1 MKTQYVADVFTGIR
15 PTGGLTIANYLGA
28 IHPLVQLQNKGR
40 SPIVF
45 VADLHAL
52 TDNEPG
58 IAQSHTHGVVADYLA
73 LGVDPKK
80 TNIFIQSDIRHEISL
95 LTLVLARLM
104 SVAELVR
111 VPTLKDK
118 IKGSADPESAN
129 ALLLLY
135 PVMMTADI
143 LMQRAHYV
151 PVGEDQIAHI
161 EIARKLARKFNSQYR
176 EVFPE
181 PEVEVVETL
190 RILSLKGYGKMS
202 KSYPE
207 GAIFLTD
214 TVKAAIKKIKKAQT
228 ALEGEMS
235 PHLES
240 HVIVAKG
247 LTDDISV
254 HHEIDAIIAAHLG
267 GEAVMGNFKT
277 LMADIVSKFLS
288 KFQEERKK
296 IMSDPS
302 YIDGIL
308 EKGCAVARK
317 NAKNTMDLVMEAL
330 YAK

>member
-1 MKTQYVADVFTGIR
+1 MKARYVADVFTGIR
-15 PTGGLTIANYLGA
+15 PTGGLTVANYLGA
-28 IHPLVQLQNKGR
+28 VHPLVNLQNEGR

-58 IAQSHTHGVVADYLA
+58 IARSHTRGVVADYLA
-73 LGVDPKK
+73 LGVDPEK
-80 TNIFIQSDIRHEISL
+80 TKIFIQSDIRDEISL

-104 SVAELVR
+104 SVTELVR

-118 IKGSADPESAN
+118 IKENADPESAN

-135 PVMMTADI
+135 PVMMAADI
-143 LMQRAHYV
+143 LMQRAHYI
-151 PVGEDQIAHI
+151 PVGEDQVAHI
-161 EIARKLARKFNSQYR
+161 EITRKLARKFNNQYR

-190 RILSLKGYGKMS
+190 RILSLKGDGKMS

-214 TVKAAIKKIKKAQT
+214 AAKDAVKKIKKAQT
-228 ALEGEMS
+228 AFEGDMS

-240 HVIVAKG
+240 HIIVAKG
-247 LTDDISV
+247 LTEDMSV
-254 HHEIDAIIAAHLG
+254 HAQIDEIIASHLQG
-267 GEAVMGNFKT
+267 NAVMGAFKA
-277 LMADIVSKFLS
+277 LLADIASEFLLR
-288 KFQEERKK
+288 FQERRAE
-296 IMSDPS
+296 ITSDPS

-308 EKGCAVARK
+308 EEGRDVAKR
-317 NAKNTMDLVMEAL
+317 NAQDTMNLVMEAL
-330 YAK
+330 YT